1 MVNKVYETT
10 LRRIY
15 QDNSNF
21 RVLLEKQKEFLIHQI
36 NLQVLMTGI
45 YETLNDIAPPIM
57 KSLFQFYINQY
68 NLRNFQELSRKKE
81 ARLIMV

>member
-10 LRRIY
+10 LRLIY

-36 NLQVLMTGI
+36 NLQVLMTEI
-45 YETLNDIAPPIM
+45 YETLNNIAPPIM
-57 KSLFQFYINQY
+57 KSLFQLYINQY
-68 NLRNFQELSRKKE
+68 NLRNFQELSRKKKQG
-81 ARLIMV
+81 

>member
-10 LRRIY
+10 LRLIY

-36 NLQVLMTGI
+36 NLQVLMTEI
-45 YETLNDIAPPIM
+45 YETLNNIVPPIM
-57 KSLFQFYINQY
+57 KSLFQLYINQY
-68 NLRNFQELSRKKE
+68 NLRNFQELSRKKKQG
-81 ARLIMV
+81 